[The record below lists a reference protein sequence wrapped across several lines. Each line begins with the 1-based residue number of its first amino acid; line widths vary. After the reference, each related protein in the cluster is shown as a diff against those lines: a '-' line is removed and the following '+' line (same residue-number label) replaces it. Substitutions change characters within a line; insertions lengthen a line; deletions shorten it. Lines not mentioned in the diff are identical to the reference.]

1 MKEKEVHGIFKQK
14 EVLEVDCFCFK
25 NNGNDILFQGENE
38 VLLPADETE
47 IEQTFR

>member
-25 NNGNDILFQGENE
+25 NNGNDILFQGKMKYCF
-38 VLLPADETE
+38 L
-47 IEQTFR
+47 QMRQR